1 MHSASAA
8 KARVDAMNR
17 SQVWRSERRD
27 ALGVL
32 RFDTSYIQ
40 GRRVFPRAAAANSFR
55 ASTSALAATAKCNA
69 PRIWAA
75 PHLSHLSLTSN
86 LRNLCNLRTLTSA
99 SESDLNTIGSSAGR
113 SALIFFAVLL
123 LLMAAFT
130 GLSFFTGFFKVY
142 PAVAL
147 FVSMWIPGI
156 AGILAARYSR
166 VRLLGTKRPQIR
178 FLALAVIA
186 PAGVCGIILGALWL
200 SGLETLQID
209 LLEIG
214 VGSISSLVFGFL
226 FSVLGALGEEIG
238 WRGFLVP
245 LLARRLGFTVL
256 VWCSWLPW
264 FLFYLWLFFLA
275 GSYSQPA
282 FGLQVLTMGT
292 LLFGL
297 NVLLAW
303 LRMRAGGL
311 LAPVLFHAINNFLV
325 FNPVVLS
332 QAHQPWLTGELG
344 LGIAC
349 GYLAICI
356 GSLWDGSRARMS
368 ER

>member
-8 KARVDAMNR
+8 KGGCRPCKPIAGMAFGKT
-17 SQVWRSERRD
+17 RRPE
-27 ALGVL
+27 LGC
-32 RFDTSYIQ
+32 
-40 GRRVFPRAAAANSFR
+40 GM
-55 ASTSALAATAKCNA
+55 
-69 PRIWAA
+69 
-75 PHLSHLSLTSN
+75 LSHLSLNSN
-86 LRNLCNLRTLTSA
+86 LRSLSNLRIITSA
-99 SESDLNTIGSSAGR
+99 SESELNRIGSTAGW

-123 LLMAAFT
+123 SSMAAFT
-130 GLSFFTGFFKVY
+130 GLNFFTGLFRFY

-147 FVSMWIPGI
+147 FVPMWIPGI
-156 AGILAARYSR
+156 AGILAARYSK
-166 VRLLGTKRPQIR
+166 VRLRGTKRSGFW

-186 PAGVCGIILGALWL
+186 PLGVCGIIRGALWL
-200 SGLETLQID
+200 SGLETFQHD
-209 LLEIG
+209 LREIG
-214 VGSISSLVFGFL
+214 AGSISLFALGFL

-238 WRGFLVP
+238 WRGFLTP

-282 FGLQVLTMGT
+282 FGLQVLTLAA
-292 LLFGL
+292 LLFAL
-297 NVLLAW
+297 NVFLVW
-303 LRMRAGGL
+303 LRMRTGNL
-311 LAPVLFHAINNFLV
+311 WPPVLFHAVHNFLL

-332 QAHQPWLTGELG
+332 QSHRPWLTGESG

-356 GSLWDGSRARMS
+356 GSLWDGSRGRMS